1 MFNNTVNLRI
11 KLAYLLIS
19 EGSCDPEAWS
29 NGCWKFSFASEFVHW
44 LVVGLATS
52 WATQCVCRPVTFAIE
67 VDFLLFHIYVI
78 HTLMLRLCRLTHS
91 GSCGLILKNELSF
104 GPRAD
109 SAPEAFHPPQHC
121 TTFVALR
128 AICGPQYDGPVTL
141 NTTII
146 KGNHSVA

>member
-44 LVVGLATS
+44 LVGYMLVWPHS
-52 WATQCVCRPVTFAIE
+52 WATQYVCRPVTFAIE

-104 GPRAD
+104 GP
-109 SAPEAFHPPQHC
+109 SSGLCTWGLPPTPTLHH
-121 TTFVALR
+121 
-128 AICGPQYDGPVTL
+128 ICCIESYLWP
-141 NTTII
+141 
-146 KGNHSVA
+146 SVWRTCNSKYHYH